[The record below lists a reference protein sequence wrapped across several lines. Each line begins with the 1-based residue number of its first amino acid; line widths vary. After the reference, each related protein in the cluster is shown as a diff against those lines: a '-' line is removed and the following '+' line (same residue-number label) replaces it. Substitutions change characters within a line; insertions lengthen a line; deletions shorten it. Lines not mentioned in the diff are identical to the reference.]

1 MLDTLPK
8 ESERRSWFCVVL
20 WTLLIYSTIPFARPV
35 AEWIAKNLGIEYFFY
50 IAATAGAIGLILVFT
65 TLHRRKSPIS
75 SYLWLTGITVIL
87 IASAYQLREVPA
99 DVIHLVEYV
108 ILSVLVYRALLHRI
122 QDHSIYFVATL
133 IVAMIGTLEEC
144 IQWIVPSRVFDLR
157 DIRTN
162 IIAGGLA
169 QLAIATG
176 LRPSLIRGSP
186 STQGL
191 RRLCQAVGLIFL
203 ALGLSLWA

>member
-8 ESERRSWFCVVL
+8 ESERLSWFYVVL
-20 WTLLIYSTIPFARPV
+20 WTLIIYATIPFARPV
-35 AEWIAKNLGIEYFFY
+35 AEWIARNLGIEYFFY
-50 IAATAGAIGLILVFT
+50 IAATAGAIGLVSVLVN
-65 TLHRRKSPIS
+65 LRRRKSPIS
-75 SYLWLTGITVIL
+75 SYLWLTGITVTL
-87 IASAYQLREVPA
+87 IASAYQLRDVPA

-122 QDHSIYFVATL
+122 HDHSIYFVATL
-133 IVAMIGTLEEC
+133 IVAIIGTFEEC

-162 IIAGGLA
+162 FIAGGLA

-186 STQGL
+186 SAPGL
-191 RRLCQAVGLIFL
+191 RRLCQAIGLVFL